1 MLAILFAYD
10 AQRLVLYVHMCLC
23 VELNRRTLVS
33 MSHTNSQAIWH
44 VVPTNLSP
52 CQNLYMPCS
61 GDCLF
66 AAAVVLE
73 NTDMWA
79 ADHCIDCEMLTTVCD
94 CEMLCRYD
102 RAKLTVQRVNVLTQ

>member
-1 MLAILFAYD
+1 
-10 AQRLVLYVHMCLC
+10 
-23 VELNRRTLVS
+23 
-33 MSHTNSQAIWH
+33 
-44 VVPTNLSP
+44 
-52 CQNLYMPCS
+52 MPYG

-94 CEMLCRYD
+94 CEMLCRCD
-102 RAKLTVQRVNVLTQ
+102 RAKLTVQGQRAEAVVMLQT